1 MNFEIFKFNCIN
13 SIGITPKITQL
24 KFYMPDE
31 GLFYGYC
38 HKAKYHCSWNVHTDM
53 VVYVE
58 ESTYIEKLMEVNM
71 ISASGIDDMTLG
83 IEATASN
90 EDPNIGR
97 KIFFVAKCISKRR
110 IT

>member
-1 MNFEIFKFNCIN
+1 MSFEIFNYIN
-13 SIGITPKITQL
+13 SKGLSPKITQL

-38 HKAKYHCSWNVHTDM
+38 HKAKYYCSWDAHADR

-58 ESTYIEKLMEVNM
+58 ESTYIEKLTEVNM
-71 ISASGIDDMTLG
+71 ISASGINDMTLG

-90 EDPNIGR
+90 EDPNTGC
-97 KIFFVAKCISKRR
+97 KIFLVFF
-110 IT
+110 